1 MRIQILILGF
11 QRLSAGVQGFDFVL
25 RLWWRTPIMVW
36 IIKRVCSHYCP
47 VSTVLG
53 HEVWTALKPGSH
65 VRRKCKCKNK
75 RRLHVELK
83 RKKAR
88 YAGAVKDSQTFSK
101 MAVESAA
108 LAAVSLLFV
117 VFQCEVLKCLPHF
130 TVVHS
135 KELWLSR
142 APNFDDIFQSG
153 FTSRVRNAA

>member
-1 MRIQILILGF
+1 MQEQTTFTR
-11 QRLSAGVQGFDFVL
+11 
-25 RLWWRTPIMVW
+25 RTQTE
-36 IIKRVCSHYCP
+36 KRQDTQAQSR
-47 VSTVLG
+47 TVKL
-53 HEVWTALKPGSH
+53 
-65 VRRKCKCKNK
+65 
-75 RRLHVELK
+75 
-83 RKKAR
+83 
-88 YAGAVKDSQTFSK
+88 FSK